1 MLGLAKCHFKSKEE
15 PHIILYEDAA
25 ENGLDLLR
33 ERARQLDRQCKIT
46 LSIYYGSNNIL
57 F

>member
-1 MLGLAKCHFKSKEE
+1 MLRLAKCHFKSKEE

-33 ERARQLDRQCKIT
+33 ERARD
-46 LSIYYGSNNIL
+46 S
-57 F
+57 